1 MKNSGCLV
9 IWGNERSVSRLTNGL
24 GQLVGWFCKKGDEAG
39 EEVALEV
46 GGWGGNCEF
55 TLGPC

>member
-1 MKNSGCLV
+1 MARVNWLDGSA
-9 IWGNERSVSRLTNGL
+9 
-24 GQLVGWFCKKGDEAG
+24 KGDEAG
-39 EEVALEV
+39 EEVALGV